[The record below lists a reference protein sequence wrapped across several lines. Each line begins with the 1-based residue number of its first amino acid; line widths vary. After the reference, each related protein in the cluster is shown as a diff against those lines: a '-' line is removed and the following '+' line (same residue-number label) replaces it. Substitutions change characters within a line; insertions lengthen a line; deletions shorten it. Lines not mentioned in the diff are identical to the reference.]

1 MKLLCSRNKLVVML
15 KTSFTIALTLAVSSQ
30 AYATSQTNTDKFD
43 LSSWT
48 LSIPADENNDG
59 KADQIKEKEL
69 VAGYTNPNFFT
80 FNELGG
86 MVFTAPIAGPK
97 TSKNTTYTR
106 SELREMLRKGDTSIP
121 LQGVN
126 HNNWVFSSIARSEQE
141 KAGGADGTLE
151 AILTVDH
158 VTTTGINWQ
167 IGRVI
172 IGQIHANDDEPIR
185 LYYRKMPNHEKGSI
199 YFAHEP
205 RKGFGDEQWYE
216 MVGTLQPSYRD
227 QAATPAEPVDGIK
240 LGEKFSYRINVTGD
254 KLNVTLIRA
263 GHKDIEK
270 KVDISKSG
278 YNEAGQYMYFKAGVY
293 NQNKTGK
300 PDDYSQATFYYLK
313 STH

>member
-1 MKLLCSRNKLVVML
+1 MNLLYPRTKLVLML
-15 KTSFTIALTLAVSSQ
+15 KTGFTIASTLTVSSH
-30 AYATSQTNTDKFD
+30 ACATSQTNADKFG
-43 LSSWT
+43 LSGWT

-86 MVFTAPIAGPK
+86 IVFTAPVAGPK

-106 SELREMLRKGDTSIP
+106 SELREMLRKGDTAIP
-121 LQGVN
+121 LQGIN
-126 HNNWVFSSIARSEQE
+126 HNNWVLSSIARSEQE
-141 KAGGADGTLE
+141 KAGGVDGTLE
-151 AILTVDH
+151 ATLTVDH

-167 IGRVI
+167 VGRVI
-172 IGQIHANDDEPIR
+172 IGQIHANNDEPIR
-185 LYYRKMPNHEKGSI
+185 LYYRKLPNHEKGSI

-216 MVGTLQPSYRD
+216 MIGTLQPSYSD
-227 QAATPAEPVDGIK
+227 QATTPVEPADGIN

-254 KLNVTLIRA
+254 KLTVTLIRT
-263 GHKDIEK
+263 GHKDVEK
-270 KVDISKSG
+270 TVDISKSG

-300 PDDYSQATFYYLK
+300 LDDYARATFYHLK
-313 STH
+313 ATH